1 MYIYI
6 DNIRKIPMIFPWF
19 SHLSMSVKS
28 PHWKRSS
35 KDPLAATL
43 EVEKRRRV
51 EVGVGVL
58 PGDFVE
64 N

>member
-1 MYIYI
+1 
-6 DNIRKIPMIFPWF
+6 
-19 SHLSMSVKS
+19 MSVKS